1 MDAKQSL
8 SKKSHQSIS
17 FLFKQYLS
25 LVEDLRFEHSQY
37 VERMKREIPEAY
49 HPIINSAEYFSEAR
63 MQWLRKRILDFGN
76 EVSRDY
82 TEDLNDFSVSFVFK
96 N

>member
-1 MDAKQSL
+1 MNPKESL
-8 SKKSHQSIS
+8 AKKSHKSIS

-25 LVEDLRFEHSQY
+25 LVEDLRFEHEQY
-37 VERMKREIPEAY
+37 VEKLKREIPEAY

-63 MQWLRKRILDFGN
+63 MAWLRKRILDLGN
-76 EVSRDY
+76 EISRDY
-82 TEDLNDFSVSFVFK
+82 VDELEDFSVSFVFR